1 MSQIFPIGRV
11 KDMSVTHDM
20 IAAKLGINR
29 TTVTKALKGDTSI
42 RELTR
47 KKVIETATVMGY
59 DFKQSQQNRREGK
72 RFFVKELVPFTFLD
86 FTNDRPLVRGEGLL
100 TNLSSTG
107 LLLKIKSTETNT
119 VPLGELGI
127 RLMVPDSSALSI
139 VPRARVVRLTYQP
152 NCEIAAKF
160 EKEDTMTQD
169 HLMEIERRSFSNLDT
184 KG

>member
-1 MSQIFPIGRV
+1 
-11 KDMSVTHDM
+11 MSVTHDM

-47 KKVIETATVMGY
+47 KKVIEIATVMGY

-72 RFFVKELVPFTFLD
+72 RFFVKEIVPFSFLD
-86 FTNDRPLVRGEGLL
+86 FSNDRTIVRGEGLL

-107 LLLKIKSTETNT
+107 LLLKIKSTETDSI
-119 VPLGELGI
+119 PLGELGI
-127 RLMVPDSSALSI
+127 RLLVPDSSALSI
-139 VPRARVVRLTYQP
+139 VPRARVVRVIYQP
-152 NCEIAAKF
+152 TCELAAKF

-169 HLMEIERRSFSNLDT
+169 HLMEIERRSFSNLDI